1 MATYESKKYAIIP
14 IAATQIADG
23 SVTNSEF
30 QTVDTS
36 SSITTQLGTKVPLA
50 GGTMTG
56 TLAYGDNVKATF
68 GTGADLEIFH
78 DSSNSFI
85 KNGTGSLKFLEDTT
99 EFKNNA
105 DDTTFLSI
113 DSTGVT
119 GDFISGQSSAS
130 SASGSDEILAK
141 IGGAIKRITI
151 TNAALAGPA
160 GPTGPAGPA
169 GPTGPTGSVAND
181 ITSVGALRML
191 VHVNNTINSGTST
204 ATNHVAGTS
213 YDASSSGPQGGLSG
227 YNLTNGGGTSGNEKF
242 SKPAGPFTAI
252 GGTWLCLGPAGETRS
267 VEGGG
272 GDQVIHNFRY
282 AGLFLRTA

>member
-1 MATYESKKYAIIP
+1 MATYESKKYTHTGENLTG

-141 IGGAIKRITI
+141 IGGSIKRITI
-151 TNAALAGPA
+151 TNAALAGPTGSTGPT
-160 GPTGPAGPA
+160 GPTGPAGPTA
-169 GPTGPTGSVAND
+169 VSYTHLTLPTNREV
-181 ITSVGALRML
+181 
-191 VHVNNTINSGTST
+191 
-204 ATNHVAGTS
+204 
-213 YDASSSGPQGGLSG
+213 
-227 YNLTNGGGTSGNEKF
+227 
-242 SKPAGPFTAI
+242 
-252 GGTWLCLGPAGETRS
+252 
-267 VEGGG
+267 
-272 GDQVIHNFRY
+272 
-282 AGLFLRTA
+282 

>member
-1 MATYESKKYAIIP
+1 MATYESKKYGSIQ

-23 SVTNSEF
+23 SVTDSEF

-36 SSITTQLGTKVPLA
+36 SSISTQLGTKVPLA

-56 TLAYGDNVKATF
+56 TLAYDDNVKATF

-78 DSSNSFI
+78 DSNNSFI
-85 KNGTGSLKFLEDTT
+85 KNGTGTLKFLEDTT

-113 DSTGVT
+113 NSTGVT
-119 GDFISGQSSAS
+119 GDFISGQASVS

-160 GPTGPAGPA
+160 GPTGPAGPD
-169 GPTGPTGSVAND
+169 GPPGPTGSVTND
-181 ITSVGALRML
+181 ATSVGALRML
-191 VHVNNTINSGTST
+191 VPVDNSSNNATESV
-204 ATNHVAGTS
+204 TNHVPGTS
-213 YDASSSGPQGGLSG
+213 YDASSSGPLGGLSSFVV
-227 YNLTNGGGTSGNEKF
+227 SGAN
-242 SKPAGPFTAI
+242 STADVIPVPGGPFTAI
-252 GGTWLCLGPAGETRS
+252 GGTWLCLGASGDVTQ
-267 VEGGG
+267 VTGGG
-272 GDQVIHNFRY
+272 SSATTRRAKY